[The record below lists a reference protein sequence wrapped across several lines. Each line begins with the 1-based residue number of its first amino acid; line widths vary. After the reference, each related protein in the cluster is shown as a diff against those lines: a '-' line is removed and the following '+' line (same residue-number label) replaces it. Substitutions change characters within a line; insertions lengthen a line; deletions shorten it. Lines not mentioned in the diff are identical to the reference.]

1 MLPLTVFIFAFNYKQ
16 TRTQLSKKH

>member
-16 TRTQLSKKH
+16 TRTQLSMKH